1 MNDFNDLQN
10 DWKSVSSNELQRKVQ
25 SDSLFGKLK
34 KIQLKIVFG
43 NLLMSI
49 SFAIVFAVFIWLWN
63 ENPLKERSDN
73 FYLGLTFMFILLSV
87 TLAMMWYRV
96 LFWRTPNDISENM
109 KAFATKML
117 KKLRYF
123 KWITNFFMP
132 VYLVLLAVGMTIYFQ
147 DVLREASLQFKL
159 IAYGMTYAWL
169 LIVGFII
176 VRKKQQK
183 NNKDVDPII
192 ESLEEVLANFK

>member
-10 DWKSVSSNELQRKVQ
+10 DWKSVSSSKLQEKTQ

-34 KIQLKIVFG
+34 KLQRKIVFG

-49 SFAIVFAVFIWLWN
+49 SFALVFAVFSWLWI

-73 FYLGLTFMFILLSV
+73 FYLGLSFMFILLSI

-96 LFWRTPNDISENM
+96 LFWRTPDAISENM
-109 KAFATKML
+109 KAFAIKML

-147 DVLREASLQFKL
+147 DVLREVSLQFKL

-169 LIVGFII
+169 LIVGLII

-183 NNKDVDPII
+183 SNKEVDPII
-192 ESLEEVLANFK
+192 ENLKEILETF

>member
-10 DWKSVSSNELQRKVQ
+10 DWKSVSSSELKSKTT

-34 KIQLKIVFG
+34 KLQRKIIFG
-43 NLLMSI
+43 NLMMSI
-49 SFAIVFAVFIWLWN
+49 SFAIVFIVFGWLWN
-63 ENPLKERSDN
+63 ENPLKGRSDN

-109 KAFATKML
+109 KSFATKML

-123 KWITNFFMP
+123 KWITSFFMP
-132 VYLVLLAVGMTIYFQ
+132 VYLMLLAVGMTIYFQ

-159 IAYGMTYAWL
+159 IAYGLTYAWL
-169 LIVGFII
+169 LIVGFVI
-176 VRKKQQK
+176 VRKKRK
-183 NNKDVDPII
+183 KSNKDVDPII
-192 ESLEEVLANFK
+192 ENLEEVLENFK